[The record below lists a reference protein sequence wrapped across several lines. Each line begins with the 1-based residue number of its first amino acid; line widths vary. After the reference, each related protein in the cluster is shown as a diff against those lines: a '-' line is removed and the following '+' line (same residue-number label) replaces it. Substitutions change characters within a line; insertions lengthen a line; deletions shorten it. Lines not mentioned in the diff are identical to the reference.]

1 MYTYLSLCLFM
12 QEYVR
17 PTTEEPS
24 FVGSLKFSSV
34 KIARAHSF
42 WKHLNIK
49 QDISFSKAQ
58 ESPSH
63 PRQNFTEAA
72 FLASS
77 YCYVFKTFF

>member
-1 MYTYLSLCLFM
+1 M
-12 QEYVR
+12 QKYVR
-17 PTTEEPS
+17 PTIEEYV
-24 FVGSLKFSSV
+24 FVESLNVSSV

-42 WKHLNIK
+42 WKYLNIK

-58 ESPSH
+58 IALSH

-77 YCYVFKTFF
+77 YCYVFKIFF